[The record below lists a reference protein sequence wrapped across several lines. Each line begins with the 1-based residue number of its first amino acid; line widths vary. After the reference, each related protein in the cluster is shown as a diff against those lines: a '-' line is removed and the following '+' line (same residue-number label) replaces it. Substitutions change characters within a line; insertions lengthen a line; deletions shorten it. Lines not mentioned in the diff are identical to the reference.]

1 MDNDTIKGYLSVLM
15 NAVADAVTGAEIIET
30 EDGPV
35 LLCAVKSPF
44 GDDGEINYQFE
55 IEPLPDGMF
64 IIEAT
69 IFLFSEV
76 DKERMPGI
84 NRLIAVLNN
93 GFDIGAFRVYEEGD
107 LVMFTQGM
115 IFDEELDAGLITET
129 LGNTVSLMEETV
141 AVKGDYIYRYLNG
154 EELEKLVGEAREAEL

>member
-1 MDNDTIKGYLSVLM
+1 MKAWEKSLEILQSGSPCYEENDNETIWEEEANGPEMAQDALTKMHWHSQVPGSRAHESICLAAVQATENKGFKVENGMEL
-15 NAVADAVTGAEIIET
+15 IE
-30 EDGPV
+30 EG
-35 LLCAVKSPF
+35 
-44 GDDGEINYQFE
+44 
-55 IEPLPDGMF
+55 
-64 IIEAT
+64 
-69 IFLFSEV
+69 
-76 DKERMPGI
+76 
-84 NRLIAVLNN
+84 
-93 GFDIGAFRVYEEGD
+93 FRVYEEGD